1 MEILTITKR
10 EIIVLISLSHLHSS
24 PLWPSKSEP
33 ILLEDCLAILTF
45 DTMANPL
52 LVAEHCMWPI
62 WAMVRIIVTNKII
75 EKLLFKKKKKSGIFT
90 NFTRFGILSE
100 KCYKKNKN
108 KKPSWQIIPNFS
120 HLYSHFREIYWYFQ
134 FLTKNIIILCGKI
147 IFQVNMTILPWYFNI
162 LLIFVTVL

>member
-10 EIIVLISLSHLHSS
+10 EIIVLISLNHLHSR

-33 ILLEDCLAILTF
+33 ILLGDCLAILTF

-75 EKLLFKKKKKSGIFT
+75 VSKKKKKSGIFT
-90 NFTRFGILSE
+90 NLTRFGILSE
-100 KCYKKNKN
+100 KMLLKKKEKK
-108 KKPSWQIIPNFS
+108 KKPSSQIIPNFS
-120 HLYSHFREIYWYFQ
+120 HLYSHFREIYCYF
-134 FLTKNIIILCGKI
+134 
-147 IFQVNMTILPWYFNI
+147 
-162 LLIFVTVL
+162 

>member
-10 EIIVLISLSHLHSS
+10 EIIVLISLNHLHSR

-33 ILLEDCLAILTF
+33 ILLGDCLAILTF

-75 EKLLFKKKKKSGIFT
+75 VSKKKKKSGIFT
-90 NFTRFGILSE
+90 NLINPFRD
-100 KCYKKNKN
+100 
-108 KKPSWQIIPNFS
+108 II
-120 HLYSHFREIYWYFQ
+120 R
-134 FLTKNIIILCGKI
+134 KNIIKKKHLLRLFLISPICIPIFVKFTVIFNFDMFWKQYNIIWKNIISGKYDNTTI
-147 IFQVNMTILPWYFNI
+147 IF
-162 LLIFVTVL
+162 